1 MMVWLSQHPA
11 WVKAR
16 KLAISTS
23 SFGLETAVDDYGNPK
38 NGRKVRFVVAYDY
51 TSTFW
56 HKGRYVKVIRSK
68 AEGLSYH
75 TTRSLHLR

>member
-1 MMVWLSQHPA
+1 MVWLTQHPA
-11 WVKAR
+11 WAKAR

-23 SFGLETAVDDYGNPK
+23 SFGLETSADNFDNAR

-51 TSTFW
+51 VSTFW

-68 AEGLSYH
+68 NDGTYFA
-75 TTRSLHLR
+75 TKSLHIR